1 MSPLLQGGFR
11 AGLAFP
17 PLVGAGCFLKD
28 YVQGIPHWGAKT

>member
-1 MSPLLQGGFR
+1 MSPLLQGVSGPGF
-11 AGLAFP
+11 AFP